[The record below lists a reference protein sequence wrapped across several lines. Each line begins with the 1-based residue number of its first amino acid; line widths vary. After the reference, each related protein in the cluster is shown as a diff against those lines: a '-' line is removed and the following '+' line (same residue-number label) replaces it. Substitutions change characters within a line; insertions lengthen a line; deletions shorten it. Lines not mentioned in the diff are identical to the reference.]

1 MRKLV
6 IREIPG
12 LDTVNDSE
20 WLVDDF
26 RLAGLHLERR
36 GSGKL
41 FRTVCMERQDISR
54 DIDFLK
60 RVGQGLAHFAE
71 REKRLKQDQSVQIT
85 A

>member
-20 WLVDDF
+20 WLVDDL

-41 FRTVCMERQDISR
+41 FRTVCMERQHISR
-54 DIDFLK
+54 DVDFLK
-60 RVGQGLAHFAE
+60 RVGQGLADFAE
-71 REKRLKQDQSVQIT
+71 REKD
-85 A
+85 